1 MPHPHASP
9 SETCAAAT
17 PLLWAEVDLAAI
29 EHNLRELRRITRPS
43 ARLMAVVKAN
53 AYGHG
58 SVAVARAALQS
69 GADFLGVARI
79 DEALALRAAG
89 LAAPILVLGYTPPER
104 AAELLANDLT
114 QTVFSPEAARL
125 LSTTAVQKGRTLRVH
140 LKVDTGMGRIG
151 LPAGPQASPQAAVA
165 AVLEIARLPGLEL
178 EGVFTHFASADSADK
193 SFTHQQLERFM
204 DLLDLLCQ
212 NGLEIPMR
220 HAANSAAIIDLPE
233 THLDMVRAGI
243 ALYGLYPSD
252 EIAKNRIRLIPAM
265 TLKAR
270 VVQVKSVPAGFSVS
284 YGMTFRTERPTT
296 IATIPVGYAD
306 GYSRAL
312 SSRGRMLI
320 REKAVSIAGRVC
332 MDMTMVDAG
341 EIPEVAVG
349 DEVVIFGR
357 QGAARLGAEEVAEI
371 LGTISYEVVSAL
383 TARVP
388 RVYVRGVKG

>member
-1 MPHPHASP
+1 M
-9 SETCAAAT
+9 
-17 PLLWAEVDLAAI
+17 
-29 EHNLRELRRITRPS
+29 
-43 ARLMAVVKAN
+43 
-53 AYGHG
+53 
-58 SVAVARAALQS
+58 ARAALQS

-89 LAAPILVLGYTPPER
+89 LPAPILVLGYTPPER

-114 QTVFSPEAARL
+114 QTVFSPEAARA
-125 LSTTAVQKGRTLRVH
+125 LSAAAVQKGHKLRVH

-151 LPAGPQASPQAAVA
+151 LPAGPQASPQPAATTA
-165 AVLEIARLPGLEL
+165 LEIARLPGLEI
-178 EGVFTHFASADSADK
+178 EGVFTHFASADSTDK
-193 SFTHQQLERFM
+193 TFARAQFDRFSHFLEILR
-204 DLLDLLCQ
+204 Q
-212 NGLEIPMR
+212 NGLEIPIR

-252 EIAKNRIRLIPAM
+252 EVAKDRIRLIPAM

-284 YGMTFRTERPTT
+284 YGMTFHTERPTT

-320 REKAVSIAGRVC
+320 REKAVPIAGRVC

-341 EIPEVAVG
+341 EIPEVTVG

-357 QGAARLGAEEVAEI
+357 QGAARLGAEEVAEM

-388 RVYVRGVKG
+388 RVYVRSVKG

>member
-1 MPHPHASP
+1 M
-9 SETCAAAT
+9 
-17 PLLWAEVDLAAI
+17 
-29 EHNLRELRRITRPS
+29 
-43 ARLMAVVKAN
+43 VKAN

-69 GADFLGVARI
+69 GADFLGVARL

-89 LAAPILVLGYTPPER
+89 LAAPTLVLGYTPPER

-125 LSTTAVQKGRTLRVH
+125 LSATAVQKGRTLRVH

-204 DLLDLLCQ
+204 DLLDLLRQ
-212 NGLEIPMR
+212 NGLEIPIR
-220 HAANSAAIIDLPE
+220 HAANSAAIIELPE

-320 REKAVSIAGRVC
+320 REKAVPIAGRVC

-341 EIPEVAVG
+341 EIPEVTVG

-388 RVYVRGVKG
+388 RVYVGSRQG

>member
-1 MPHPHASP
+1 MRLTCLLWLACAHTGAALAQPLSFAPP
-9 SETCAAAT
+9 SAAT
-17 PLLWAEVDLAAI
+17 I
-29 EHNLRELRRITRPS
+29 EDAPP
-43 ARLMAVVKAN
+43 AVRK
-53 AYGHG
+53 
-58 SVAVARAALQS
+58 ALQ
-69 GADFLGVARI
+69 
-79 DEALALRAAG
+79 EASALES
-89 LAAPILVLGYTPPER
+89 APE
-104 AAELLANDLT
+104 
-114 QTVFSPEAARL
+114 
-125 LSTTAVQKGRTLRVH
+125 
-140 LKVDTGMGRIG
+140 
-151 LPAGPQASPQAAVA
+151 
-165 AVLEIARLPGLEL
+165 
-178 EGVFTHFASADSADK
+178 SADSTDK
-193 SFTHQQLERFM
+193 TFARAQFDRCSRF
-204 DLLDLLCQ
+204 LDILRQ
-212 NGLEIPMR
+212 NGLEIPIR

-252 EIAKNRIRLIPAM
+252 EVTKDRIRLIPAM

-320 REKAVSIAGRVC
+320 REKAVPIAGRVC

-341 EIPEVAVG
+341 EIPEVTVG

-357 QGAARLGAEEVAEI
+357 QGAARLGAEEVAEM

-388 RVYVRGVKG
+388 RVYVRGVKD